1 MHEALDV
8 LEAAR
13 STTDT
18 IEFYKVV
25 KAALASAIKVIARA
39 DDSSGI
45 IGDACRRLLALHPQA
60 AAAAAVS
67 PGKLVDWMIAFQF
80 NGDVDYFEID
90 PVDYAPALGET
101 GMDTYRARLEAIR
114 ESVGPEPPESER
126 WTAPHRHERWV
137 LEWND
142 RRLAVFD
149 RNAEA
154 IIRTHARDRKV
165 AAWLH
170 DTAQAFEEIG
180 EIDLAIDW
188 ARQASEHNTG
198 HQALKAANY
207 WCELLARHHPTEL
220 LATRRVVFQRWPS
233 SSTAAQ
239 LYRDAGES
247 WHDHRDDV
255 LATLSARPDQAVI
268 FTLSTLND
276 PHLAWEQAASLP
288 LHDDHTWAQLATA
301 YETIDPLAVLP
312 IHQRLVEHELA
323 NTGAQHYRQ
332 AATRLARMRALATGT
347 DQAFIVDEFIA
358 ALRDTHR
365 RRPRL
370 QQEFDR
376 AHLP

>member
-1 MHEALDV
+1 
-8 LEAAR
+8 
-13 STTDT
+13 
-18 IEFYKVV
+18 
-25 KAALASAIKVIARA
+25 
-39 DDSSGI
+39 
-45 IGDACRRLLALHPQA
+45 
-60 AAAAAVS
+60 
-67 PGKLVDWMIAFQF
+67 MIAFQF

-90 PVDYAPALGET
+90 PVDYAPALGDT
-101 GMDTYRARLEAIR
+101 GMNTYRARLDAIR
-114 ESVGPEPPESER
+114 KSVGPEPPESER

-188 ARQASEHNTG
+188 ARQASEHDAG

-220 LATRRVVFQRWPS
+220 VTTRRVVFQRWPS

-247 WHDHRDDV
+247 WTDHRDDV
-255 LATLSARPDQAVI
+255 LATLSTRPDQAVI
-268 FTLSTLND
+268 FALLTLND

-288 LHDDHTWAQLATA
+288 LHDDHVWAQLATA

-332 AATRLARMRALATGT
+332 AATRLARMRTLANGTG
-347 DQAFIVDEFIA
+347 QASIVDEFIA